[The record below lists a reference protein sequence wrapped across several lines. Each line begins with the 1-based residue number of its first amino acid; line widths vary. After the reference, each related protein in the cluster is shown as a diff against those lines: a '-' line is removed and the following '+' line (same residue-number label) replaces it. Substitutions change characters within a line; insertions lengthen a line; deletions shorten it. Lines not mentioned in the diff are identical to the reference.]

1 MTVGRVGAD
10 CASAGEIAAARR
22 VGIAD
27 ERIVVHGNA
36 KSEADLR
43 AALGCGLV
51 VLDGRD
57 EAMRV
62 YEFRLD
68 PGAHGTPPARSGGG
82 EAVLLGQGLL
92 LVTMTDGSTPVIR
105 EGEALFS
112 GDAAVADWR
121 NLADDPA
128 VGFWVGV

>member
-1 MTVGRVGAD
+1 M
-10 CASAGEIAAARR
+10 
-22 VGIAD
+22 
-27 ERIVVHGNA
+27 
-36 KSEADLR
+36 
-43 AALGCGLV
+43 
-51 VLDGRD
+51 
-57 EAMRV
+57 
-62 YEFRLD
+62 
-68 PGAHGTPPARSGGG
+68 
-82 EAVLLGQGLL
+82 LLGQGLL